1 MRIYED
7 KYLSVTSIIELRKPF
22 NKQSFVN
29 WCESSGLDCELIS
42 KTSSILG
49 DKVSE
54 CLNDVSKGFRGITA
68 PPIDMLE
75 SNLYSAVDDFL
86 KEWDLISTE
95 KEVVCEEL
103 MYAGRY
109 DGVVKKK
116 GTHKTML
123 VDWKTFGAW
132 QDKPY
137 KRVSSK
143 IKKVKWQL
151 SMYAYA
157 MDWKQSLGVVIF
169 KNDGSWELEEVAF
182 DNEMIEWV
190 QNNQKLILDT
200 IQGQLSI

>member
-29 WCESSGLDCELIS
+29 WCESNGLDCELIS

-54 CLNDVSKGFRGITA
+54 YLNDISEGFRGITA
-68 PPIDMLE
+68 PPIDTLE

-86 KEWDLISTE
+86 KEWELISTE
-95 KEVVCEEL
+95 KEVMCEEL
-103 MYAGRY
+103 NYAGRY

-132 QDKPY
+132 QDKKY
-137 KRVSSK
+137 KRDSSK
-143 IKKVKWQL
+143 IRKVRWQL

-157 MDWKQSLGVVIF
+157 MDWKQSLGMVIF
-169 KNDGSWELEEVAF
+169 KNDGSWELEEVVF

-190 QNNQKLILDT
+190 RNNQKLILDT
-200 IQGQLSI
+200 VQGQLSI